1 MRSMRSICTLLFAIV
16 LSVPLASF
24 AGVFVS
30 VNIAPPPLRVYEQP
44 VCPGDGYIWTP
55 GYWAYGPAG
64 YYWVDGAWVLAPQPG
79 LLWTPGYWGFSG
91 GVYAWHAGYWG
102 PHVGFYGGVHYGFGY
117 DGVGFVGGRWDHGH
131 FFYNTAVAR
140 VNVAVIHNTYRTE
153 VINRNV
159 TRVSFNGPGGIDR
172 RPTPEQERF
181 DHERHFERTN
191 AQVEREHVASTRHE
205 NFAPRHDVPR
215 PENRP
220 MAMHNNNPHNNNM
233 DRPRGNMNQP
243 HGNMDHPHGNMNQPH
258 GNMDHPHPDEHHGNM
273 GNDHPHNGGER
284 PGGDHHNDNH
294 HEERNQR

>member
-1 MRSMRSICTLLFAIV
+1 MRSIRSIRTLLFAIV
-16 LSVPLASF
+16 LAVPLASF
-24 AGVFVS
+24 AGVVVS
-30 VNIAPPPLRVYEQP
+30 VRIAPPPLRVYTQP

-159 TRVSFNGPGGIDR
+159 TRVSFNGRGGINM
-172 RPTPEQERF
+172 RPTREQERF
-181 DHERHFERTN
+181 EHERHFERTN

-205 NFAPRHDVPR
+205 NFGPRHDVPR

-220 MAMHNNNPHNNNM
+220 MAMHNNPHNNNM
-233 DRPRGNMNQP
+233 DR
-243 HGNMDHPHGNMNQPH
+243 PHGNMNQPH

-273 GNDHPHNGGER
+273 GNDHPHNGGGHF
-284 PGGDHHNDNH
+284 GGEHHDDNH
-294 HEERNQR
+294 HEERNRR